1 MADVLV
7 LGAGLAGLAAAR
19 DLAAGGADVLVL
31 EARDRVGGRVEQLD
45 LPDGRRVQLGGELTG
60 TFQWAYLG
68 LAEELGLT
76 IEPSYIGDPG
86 EHTTLLAEGVR
97 RGEWLT
103 ASERTEAGR
112 VEREFCA
119 LAATVDP
126 DDPWAHP
133 DAERLDGVSLAAWL
147 RAQGAPAAV
156 VRERALFH
164 LGLAAGSVER
174 TSLLAELR
182 KAAAAGATGFYD
194 AERWEGLR
202 VAEGSAEVALR
213 MAAGLDGRVRLGAPV
228 ARIDVSRAGCAVT
241 LADGEE
247 LHAEA
252 VVCAL
257 PVGPLRALDVRGV
270 SEARLR
276 SLRRQRQALAAK
288 VVSTYAAPVW
298 SDGGANGLAYGEG
311 LVGSSWPQ
319 GDGVLS
325 VLVAPER
332 LGLLLAAPDDAAA
345 GADVAAELE
354 AAFGEAAG
362 VPGSVHVRRWG
373 TDPWTLGYVTHWRPG
388 DVMAVG
394 PLHGT
399 HEPPFYVCG
408 SDQWVAGYVEGAV
421 RTGRGAAAA
430 ALGAAPLADAP
441 QREYL
446 GGRADLAG
454 ETSAASPTPAKA

>member
-1 MADVLV
+1 MPDVLV

-19 DLAAGGADVLVL
+19 DVAAGGADVLVL

-60 TFQWAYLG
+60 PFQWAYLG
-68 LAEELGLT
+68 LADELGLT
-76 IEPSYIGDPG
+76 IEPSYVDAEGQ
-86 EHTTLLAEGVR
+86 HTTLLHEGVR

-103 ASERTEAGR
+103 AAERAEAER
-112 VEREFCA
+112 LEREFCA
-119 LAATVDP
+119 LAATVDA

-133 DAERLDGVSLAAWL
+133 DAERLDEASLAAWL

-156 VRERALFH
+156 VRERAVFH
-164 LGLAAGSVER
+164 LGLAAGGVER

-213 MAAGLDGRVRLGAPV
+213 MAAELDGCVRLGAAVIRVEV
-228 ARIDVSRAGCAVT
+228 ARGGCAVT

-247 LHAEA
+247 LRAEA

-257 PVGPLRALDVRGV
+257 PVGPLRAVDVRGV
-270 SEARLR
+270 SEERLR
-276 SLRRQRQALAAK
+276 SLHRQRHALAAK
-288 VVSTYAAPVW
+288 VVAAYPGPVW
-298 SDGGANGLAYGEG
+298 AAAGANGLAYGEG

-332 LGLLLAAPDDAAA
+332 LGLLLAAPDDEAA
-345 GADVAAELE
+345 GADVVAELE

-362 VPGSVHVRRWG
+362 APAAVHVRRWA

-408 SDQWVAGYVEGAV
+408 SDQWVAGYMEGAV
-421 RTGRGAAAA
+421 RTGRAAGAA
-430 ALGAAPLADAP
+430 ALGA
-441 QREYL
+441 RV
-446 GGRADLAG
+446 
-454 ETSAASPTPAKA
+454 AA